1 MTEGAVTMPRN
12 VLVVCG
18 PARSVAI
25 RQALR
30 ELAAEATFVPDAATV
45 LNMVHRTT
53 PDLVLVAEE
62 ISPPEAS
69 SFLQRIQSHQPQ
81 TAVVFVSEN
90 PHLEHA
96 VRLVRQG
103 AYDFLAGPLD
113 RARLARLIQGME
125 NDRRRHSATEE
136 RFFCDDCPPDVPFVG
151 RSGGA
156 VKALEAIRLI
166 SQSRCNPILLLGE
179 TGTGKELAARAVHS
193 WRCGDPTKF
202 VAVNCAA
209 LTASLL
215 ESELFGHVR
224 GAFTGADRD
233 KTGLFELAADGCL
246 FLDEISEMPS
256 ELQAKLL
263 RVLQERNFRKVGGT
277 RDIACNATV
286 IASSNHNLHQEARS
300 GKFRKDLYYRLAVFP
315 ITLLPLRAP
324 DRREDIPLL
333 AEYFIRHSSVVESG
347 PAALTEEAADCL
359 MRHAWPGNVREL
371 RNVIDR
377 AMIVEKSQRISPAS
391 LVIDS
396 AEDTSAHATVA
407 RATMAGDFALE
418 TAEREFII
426 RALKETGWQ
435 RTRAA
440 ALLGITRATLHAK
453 LKRYDIK
460 IPPGAIPMPPNLP
473 EDCQVAQDRQS
484 RV

>member
-1 MTEGAVTMPRN
+1 MTDGAVTMLRN

-18 PARSVAI
+18 PTRSAAI

-30 ELAAEATFVPDAATV
+30 ELAAEVTLAPDAATAM
-45 LNMVHRTT
+45 NMVHRTT

-62 ISPPEAS
+62 ISPSDGS
-69 SFLQRIQSHQPQ
+69 SFLQRMQSLQPQ
-81 TAVVFVSEN
+81 TPVVFVSES
-90 PHLEHA
+90 PHLEQA
-96 VRLVRQG
+96 VRLVRLG

-113 RARLARLIQGME
+113 RARLTKLIQGME
-125 NDRRRHSATEE
+125 NDRRRHSAAEE
-136 RFFCDDCPPDVPFVG
+136 GFFCDDCPPDVPFVG

-193 WRCGDPTKF
+193 WRCGDPEKF

-215 ESELFGHVR
+215 ESELFGHVK

-246 FLDEISEMPS
+246 LLDEISEMPS

-277 RDIACNATV
+277 RDTACNATV
-286 IASSNHNLHQEARS
+286 IASSNHNLHQEAKS

-315 ITLLPLRAP
+315 ITLPPLRAP

-333 AEYFIRHSSVVESG
+333 AEYFIRHCGVVETG
-347 PAALTEEAADCL
+347 PGGLAEAAQDRL
-359 MRHAWPGNVREL
+359 MQHTWPGNVREL

-377 AMIVEKSQRISPAS
+377 AMIVEKSQRIGPGS

-396 AEDTSAHATVA
+396 AEETSAHLLAA
-407 RATMAGDFALE
+407 RATARSDFALE
-418 TAEREFII
+418 TAEREFIL

-460 IPPGAIPMPPNLP
+460 IPPGAIPLPPNSP
-473 EDCQVAQDRQS
+473 DDCQVTQDRES